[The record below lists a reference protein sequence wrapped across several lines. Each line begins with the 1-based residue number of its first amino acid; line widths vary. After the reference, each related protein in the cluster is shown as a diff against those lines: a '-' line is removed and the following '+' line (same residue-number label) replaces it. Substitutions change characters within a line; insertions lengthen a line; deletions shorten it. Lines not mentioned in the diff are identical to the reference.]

1 MRTFKVELDTAYAD
15 KAIKETGLLQGNQN
29 FAFEFRLAER
39 GEPIT
44 IDNMK
49 KPKLIFN
56 FENGVESLL

>member
-39 GEPIT
+39 GKPIAGKTIQIDSKTGAIT
-44 IDNMK
+44 IK
-49 KPKLIFN
+49 
-56 FENGVESLL
+56 

>member
-39 GEPIT
+39 GEPHYY
-44 IDNMK
+44 
-49 KPKLIFN
+49 
-56 FENGVESLL
+56 